1 MFPTEAVQVSPTTA
15 FVGTHGSSS
24 TETTD
29 SEAVTT
35 SFVSSS
41 TNTNCI
47 MSKIGAPFN
56 SEVSFDGSTATY
68 TCHTGYTLVSS
79 VSRTCDSG
87 NWSSTVPTC
96 ESKLLSWSVFV
107 SHISLDA

>member
-1 MFPTEAVQVSPTTA
+1 MFPTDAVQVSPTTA
-15 FVGTHGSSS
+15 FVGTRGSSS
-24 TETTD
+24 TTV

-41 TNTNCI
+41 TNTCI

-56 SEVSFDGSTATY
+56 GEVSFDGSTATY
-68 TCHTGYTLVSS
+68 TCHTGYTLVGS

-107 SHISLDA
+107 LHISLDA